1 MHGDLV
7 AVARHLLRVPPGAR
21 GAAVVRIVERAQAA
35 DLYRKRHGRAHPC
48 WGDGTLRA
56 VVAGASLP
64 PEPPLSDGRYLQCLI
79 VVLQVLAARA
89 GDPVAQDMH
98 SGVVGSG
105 ARRSP

>member
-7 AVARHLLRVPPGAR
+7 AVARSLLPVPSQDRPECVA
-21 GAAVVRIVERAQAA
+21 RIVERAQAA
-35 DLYRKRHGRAHPC
+35 DLFRKKFGRAHPL

-79 VVLQVLAARA
+79 AVLHVLAGRA
-89 GDPVAQDMH
+89 GYPVVQDMGL
-98 SGVVGSG
+98 GVAGSG
-105 ARRSP
+105 SRRSP